1 MRALFEMGHDRGGIV
16 PRVERAGRR
25 RDDGHPEL
33 IEKIC
38 CVHSSHA
45 SPPRSCA
52 TPLSYLVALDLVCT
66 LTRMHL
72 ASAGSEGDRLLI
84 IGWDGA
90 DWEILDDLIKR
101 GLLPN
106 VARMVAEGARGD
118 LASTLPSHSWA
129 AWSSFLTGR
138 NPGEHGVFDFIER
151 HPSQPGKRVPAS
163 SASLKCGSFLESL
176 SAAGREVRAG
186 NIPLTFPP
194 FPVNG
199 RMISGVAIPPGA
211 EFVYPDQWK
220 QELRRRAPFPVNGME
235 WVHFKED
242 PFALVDEAR
251 RFVKQRTASFEQ
263 LLEGRWDIGICVY
276 LAPDR
281 LQHPFG
287 AYLLPTHPLWV
298 ERAESKLAEAVRS
311 VYALLDNELA
321 HLARLAGP
329 NATIVLMSDHGF
341 RPINRVC
348 DLDKVL
354 LELGL
359 MARARSAD
367 ATGAIGRSPA
377 VQAFLKTR
385 VGRSFRSRIRKPS
398 ATRWSASTAYQSA
411 MGGGVSVNLK
421 GREPFGTVEPTE
433 HERVKEEIRRSLLSF
448 EDPDTGERP
457 IAEVI
462 AREDLYSGP
471 YVDLAPDLLAR
482 PANLG
487 SLGPAP
493 AVTAD
498 TDWPSGAHR
507 RNGIILAAGGRTVA
521 GELGQRDIRDL
532 PATALVFAGISD
544 PAMEGRSI
552 EEIAGSPVSKPVVA
566 DTESRQPVGDLSEAE
581 QESIAK
587 HLRDLGYIE

>member
-1 MRALFEMGHDRGGIV
+1 M
-16 PRVERAGRR
+16 
-25 RDDGHPEL
+25 
-33 IEKIC
+33 
-38 CVHSSHA
+38 HA
-45 SPPRSCA
+45 
-52 TPLSYLVALDLVCT
+52 
-66 LTRMHL
+66 
-72 ASAGSEGDRLLI
+72 ASAGPEGDRLLI

-90 DWEILDDLIKR
+90 DWEILDDLIER
-101 GLLPN
+101 GRLPN

-138 NPGEHGVFDFIER
+138 NPGEHGVFDFVER
-151 HPSQPGKRVPAS
+151 HPSQPGKRIPAS

-176 SAAGREVRAG
+176 SAAGKEVRAG

-199 RMISGVAIPPGA
+199 RMISGVAIPPGS
-211 EFVYPDQWK
+211 EFVYPGHWRR
-220 QELRRRAPFPVNGME
+220 ELRGKAPFPINGME
-235 WVHFKED
+235 WVRFKED

-251 RFVKQRTASFEQ
+251 RFVEQRTASFEL
-263 LLEGRWDIGICVY
+263 LLEGRWDVGICVY

-287 AYLLPTHPLWV
+287 AYLLPTHPRWAEL
-298 ERAESKLAEAVRS
+298 AESELAEAVRN
-311 VYALLDNELA
+311 VYTLLDHQVA
-321 HLARLAGP
+321 HLAGLAGP

-341 RPINRVC
+341 RPINRIC

-367 ATGAIGRSPA
+367 ATGALSRSPA
-377 VQAFLKTR
+377 VRALLKTR
-385 VGRSFRSRIRKPS
+385 VGRAAKSRIRKPS
-398 ATRWSASTAYQSA
+398 ATQWSGSTAYQSA

-421 GREPFGTVEPTE
+421 GREPSGTVEPAD
-433 HERVKEEIRRSLLSF
+433 HERVKEDIRKALLSF
-448 EDPDTGERP
+448 EDPVTGGRP

-462 AREDLYSGP
+462 GREDLYNGP

-482 PANLG
+482 SADLF

-493 AVTAD
+493 AVTVD

-532 PATALVFAGISD
+532 PATALGFAGISD
-544 PAMEGRSI
+544 PSMEGRSI
-552 EEIAGSPVSKPVVA
+552 EEIAGSPVDKPVVA
-566 DTESRQPVGDLSEAE
+566 DAESRHSVDDLSEAD